1 MTVPDII
8 IVVLAAVEVLAV
20 IGMGVA
26 AFLMYRRVQTVSA
39 WARPSINE
47 SKAIA
52 ARGKATALETRES
65 AMAFSAKVRALVQ
78 HVNQKVQTT
87 TRIAREIIHPN
98 LAPLQQA
105 ARAVSG
111 PEGLA
116 RRLSRLH
123 AAGKIAAGEGNGSES
138 QR

>member
-8 IVVLAAVEVLAV
+8 IVVLAVVEVLAV

-26 AFLMYRRVQTVSA
+26 GFLMYRRVQTVSA
-39 WARPSINE
+39 WARPAINE

-52 ARGKATALETRES
+52 ARGKTTALETRER
-65 AMAFSAKVRALVQ
+65 AMAFTRSVQALVQ
-78 HVNQKVQTT
+78 HVNQKVKTT
-87 TRIAREIIHPN
+87 TRIAREVIHPN
-98 LAPLQQA
+98 LAPLQET

-111 PEGLA
+111 AESLA

-138 QR
+138 HR

>member
-1 MTVPDII
+1 MTVPDTI

-39 WARPSINE
+39 WTRPAVAE

-52 ARGKATALETRES
+52 ARGKATALDTRER
-65 AMAFSAKVRALVQ
+65 AMAFTRSVRALVQ
-78 HVNQKVQTT
+78 HVNHKVQTT
-87 TRIAREIIHPN
+87 TRIAREVIHPN
-98 LAPLQQA
+98 LAQLQQA

-123 AAGKIAAGEGNGSES
+123 AAGKIAAGQGNGSES
-138 QR
+138 HR